1 MESRLIA
8 LGVGDGEVEGLK
20 KKEKG
25 LMDTDNCV
33 VIAEWG
39 VGGGGRRYEG
49 NTIQ

>member
-8 LGVGDGEVEGLK
+8 LGVGGVEVEGLN

-25 LMDTDNCV
+25 LMDTDNRV
-33 VIAEWG
+33 AIAGLG